1 MGNGAFLYA
10 DSGAGGVNVVQTGCG
25 GFFEP
30 LITLSGAPIIGSHV
44 QALVLG
50 SGSPLIVLGHVSAV
64 PVPLCPTSGGC
75 QLGAFPFIQ
84 LFATNTKTF
93 QIPLDATLVGQKAAL
108 QGVRTNPLT
117 TGPVCGP
124 PEYPFPFRTSD
135 TLVLTFQ

>member
-1 MGNGAFLYA
+1 M
-10 DSGAGGVNVVQTGCG
+10 NVVQTGCG